1 MIVMTSRLMIIFG
14 LVVSVLRFISFVYD
28 IEINNWALLDF
39 VMVRFRR
46 CDLWLWLFL
55 RDLRLLR
62 LLSLSLRF
70 LLWLRLRLFYFMAR
84 FADIEINILMVIL
97 VDKPI
102 IIKMWISFRVALSE
116 AMVLAMSRVFHRVF
130 SIAEVVTH
138 SVGFIS
144 FSVPKSMLQ
153 LVFLVLFVFV
163 LTVLSKLFFSQP
175 GMSQSILLEFFIG
188 NSFLMLS
195 NFVVQ
200 CAILFSKIVWSLIR
214 AKVSFMVAGTSFL
227 TML

>member
-1 MIVMTSRLMIIFG
+1 MTSRLMIIFG

-62 LLSLSLRF
+62 LFSLSLRF

-116 AMVLAMSRVFHRVF
+116 AMVLAMSRVFHRAF
-130 SIAEVVTH
+130 SFAEVVTH

-144 FSVPKSMLQ
+144 FSVPKSMPQ

-200 CAILFSKIVWSLIR
+200 CAILFSKIVWSLIG

>member
-39 VMVRFRR
+39 IMVRFRR
-46 CDLWLWLFL
+46 CDLWLRLLL

-62 LLSLSLRF
+62 LFSLSLRF

-138 SVGFIS
+138 SVGFTS
-144 FSVPKSMLQ
+144 FSVPKSMPQ

-188 NSFLMLS
+188 NSFLMLR

-200 CAILFSKIVWSLIR
+200 CAILFSKIVWSLIG

>member
-1 MIVMTSRLMIIFG
+1 MIIFG

-39 VMVRFRR
+39 IMVRFRR

-62 LLSLSLRF
+62 LFSLSLRF

-97 VDKPI
+97 VDKSI

-144 FSVPKSMLQ
+144 FSVPKSMPQ

-188 NSFLMLS
+188 NSFLMLR

>member
-1 MIVMTSRLMIIFG
+1 MIIFG

-39 VMVRFRR
+39 IMVRFRR
-46 CDLWLWLFL
+46 CDLWLRLLL

-62 LLSLSLRF
+62 LFSLSLRF

-144 FSVPKSMLQ
+144 FSVPKSMPQ

-188 NSFLMLS
+188 NSFLMLR

-200 CAILFSKIVWSLIR
+200 CAILFSKIVWSLIG

>member
-1 MIVMTSRLMIIFG
+1 MIIFG

-39 VMVRFRR
+39 IMVRFRR
-46 CDLWLWLFL
+46 CDLWLRLLL

-62 LLSLSLRF
+62 LFSLSLRF

-144 FSVPKSMLQ
+144 FSVPKSMPQ

-188 NSFLMLS
+188 NSFLMLR

-200 CAILFSKIVWSLIR
+200 CAILFSKIVWSLIG
-214 AKVSFMVAGTSFL
+214 AKVSFMVAGTSLF

>member
-1 MIVMTSRLMIIFG
+1 MIIFG

-39 VMVRFRR
+39 IMVRFRR

-62 LLSLSLRF
+62 LFSLSLRF

-97 VDKPI
+97 VDKSI

-144 FSVPKSMLQ
+144 FSVPKSMPQ

>member
-1 MIVMTSRLMIIFG
+1 MTSRLMIIFG

-39 VMVRFRR
+39 IMVRFRR
-46 CDLWLWLFL
+46 CDLWLRLLL

-62 LLSLSLRF
+62 LFSLSLRF

-144 FSVPKSMLQ
+144 FSVPKSMPQ

-188 NSFLMLS
+188 NSFLMLR

-200 CAILFSKIVWSLIR
+200 CAILFSKIVWSLIG

>member
-39 VMVRFRR
+39 IMVRFRR

-62 LLSLSLRF
+62 LFSLSLRF

-97 VDKPI
+97 VDKSI

-188 NSFLMLS
+188 NSFLMLR

-200 CAILFSKIVWSLIR
+200 CAILFSKIVWSLIG

>member
-1 MIVMTSRLMIIFG
+1 MIIFG

-39 VMVRFRR
+39 IMVRFRR
-46 CDLWLWLFL
+46 CDLWLRLLL

-62 LLSLSLRF
+62 LFSLSLRF

-138 SVGFIS
+138 SVGFTS
-144 FSVPKSMLQ
+144 FSVPKSMPQ

-188 NSFLMLS
+188 NSFLMLR

-200 CAILFSKIVWSLIR
+200 CAILFSKIVWSLIG